1 MSMTYSEVVSSP
13 RSRPAKSIQ
22 RQDPSLKEILLLLW
36 QDHSLRLLYLRSS
49 IPQTHRLITMSTLLW
64 VLRFLFPS

>member
-49 IPQTHRLITMSTLLW
+49 IPRRI
-64 VLRFLFPS
+64 R